1 MASRTTNPGRRG
13 AELRVKRAYEPHANA
28 DGVRLL
34 VDRMWPRGVTKEAL
48 HIDEWLK
55 DVAPSTELRKW
66 FAHDPSRWAEFK
78 RRYFAELDERPEVV
92 TELRRRCRGHVVSLV
107 YGAKDDEHNNAV
119 ALKEYLEHRGAGA
132 RRAPPRN

>member
-1 MASRTTNPGRRG
+1 MASRPTNQGRRTP
-13 AELRVKRAYEPHANA
+13 ELRVKRAYEPHANA

-132 RRAPPRN
+132 RRAPSRN